1 MVQAMRG
8 LARAGPCCFG
18 RKCAEWREVTRMPG
32 MLIFAIGFFAVI
44 LVGGFI
50 ALNSSSK

>member
-1 MVQAMRG
+1 
-8 LARAGPCCFG
+8 
-18 RKCAEWREVTRMPG
+18 